1 MKEIL
6 INEMRPAVVAHTCY
20 LSYSGGGDPEDQG
33 LRPAQVKKLAK
44 LPSQPISQTGY
55 FMSCDLRGCR

>member
-1 MKEIL
+1 
-6 INEMRPAVVAHTCY
+6 MRPAVVAHTCY

-44 LPSQPISQTGY
+44 LPSQPIS
-55 FMSCDLRGCR
+55 